1 MTLRVAPAPPG
12 TTLSPLHTNRNHSSA
27 FVPFRISFSFMVHVQ
42 RAENICVDADDTETN
57 TCFCLFMLNHITG
70 KQIQL
75 TYGTRYKH
83 ATVINVNGLDALNT
97 RFSVLLTLNKY
108 I

>member
-1 MTLRVAPAPPG
+1 
-12 TTLSPLHTNRNHSSA
+12 
-27 FVPFRISFSFMVHVQ
+27 MVHVHC
-42 RAENICVDADDTETN
+42 AENICVDADNTETN
-57 TCFCLFMLNHITG
+57 NCSCLFMFNRNTG

-75 TYGTRYKH
+75 TYATRFKH

-97 RFSVLLTLNKY
+97 RFSVLLTLNKN